1 MKIPGMPPEYDFSHR
16 RITDMT
22 KLPVAVQVYSVR
34 DTAEKNLADTLKKI
48 KEMGYDGVEFAGL
61 YGYSPDYIKGLIDG
75 IGLVPVSAHIPLAE
89 MLADPDATFA
99 AYQTIGVKFAAVP
112 YVTPERR
119 PGGEKFEETMDD
131 IARLGAIAKK
141 YGITLLYHNHD
152 FEFVKVDGKYGL
164 DVLYETVS
172 PEYLQ
177 TELDTCWVNIGG
189 EIPADYVKKYTGRAP
204 VVHLK
209 DFNLTGK
216 LPAHLYA
223 LIGLD
228 DDHNDDE
235 PSSFEFRPVGHGM
248 QDMPA
253 ILEASVAAGAGWV
266 VVEQDEPSM
275 NLSRMECITKSRE
288 YLKTLGW

>member
-1 MKIPGMPPEYDFSHR
+1 MN
-16 RITDMT
+16 

-34 DTAEKNLADTLKKI
+34 DSAEKNLADTLKKI
-48 KEMGYDGVEFAGL
+48 KAMGYDGVEFAGL
-61 YGYSPDYIKGLIDG
+61 YGYSPEYIKGLIEG
-75 IGLVPVSAHIPLAE
+75 IGLVPVSAHIPFDE

-112 YVTPERR
+112 FVTPERR
-119 PGGEKFEETMDD
+119 PLGEKFYETLDD

-152 FEFVKVDGKYGL
+152 FEFTKIDGKYGL
-164 DVLYETVS
+164 DVMYDTIS

-177 TELDTCWVNIGG
+177 TELDTCWVNVGG
-189 EIPADYVKKYTGRAP
+189 EVPAQYIAKYAGRTP

-223 LIGLD
+223 LIGID
-228 DDHNDDE
+228 EGDVDENE

-248 QDMPA
+248 QDMPS
-253 ILEASVAAGAGWV
+253 ILEAAVAAGAQWV

-275 NLSRMECITKSRE
+275 GLTRMESIKTSRE
-288 YLKTLGW
+288 YLKSLGW